1 MTASYIPFNAA
12 GASLC
17 SEQTI
22 DAQVQYLKQ
31 EQMLGGYL
39 CAEKH
44 ADSWLQLYQSI
55 ARLLGCQSR
64 NIALQESATRGL
76 LTALMSL
83 PWQAGDEIVICDFE
97 YGANY
102 VALLQLVKRYQVTIR
117 RVGVK
122 HGSVSADDMAN
133 AVNPKTRLVL
143 LTWVPSHNGVVC
155 PAEAIG
161 QALIERK
168 KSLNLS
174 FVYAVDACQA
184 VGQMPVD
191 VTTLCCD
198 FLCATGRKFL
208 RAPRGTGFLYVSD
221 ALLEQNYCPI
231 ITDHFAAPLKSDKQF
246 ELRDDAKR
254 FELWEANWSARMGLK
269 IAIEQLLD
277 EESRIYQR
285 LSKLAE
291 QLRSA
296 LRSID
301 PLTLCD
307 TGDKQSAIITFY
319 LSNKSAK
326 AVYQYLLDNQITS
339 SVVTP
344 DAGLLDLTH
353 RQITEL
359 NRVSVHT
366 YNTESDINALQSALE
381 KLVSRE
387 N

>member
-22 DAQVQYLKQ
+22 DAQIQYLKQ
-31 EQMLGGYL
+31 EQLLGGYL

-44 ADSWLQLYQSI
+44 ADSWQQLYQSI
-55 ARLLGCQSR
+55 GRLIGCEPR

-76 LTALMSL
+76 LSALMSL
-83 PWQAGDEIVICDFE
+83 PWQSGDEIVICDFE

-102 VALLQLVKRYQVTIR
+102 VALLQLAKRYQVSIK
-117 RVGVK
+117 RVAVK
-122 HGSVSADDMAN
+122 DGSISAEDMAN
-133 AVNPKTRLVL
+133 AVNSKTRLVL

-161 QALIERK
+161 QALMERK
-168 KSLNLS
+168 KSLGLS

-191 VTTLCCD
+191 VAALACD

-221 ALLEQNYCPI
+221 ELLEQNYCPVV
-231 ITDHFAAPLKSDKQF
+231 TDHFAAPLKSDKQF

-269 IAIEQLLD
+269 VAVEQLL
-277 EESRIYQR
+277 EQQSSIYFQ
-285 LSKLAE
+285 LSERAE
-291 QLRSA
+291 QVRSA
-296 LRSID
+296 LGSID
-301 PLTLCD
+301 QITLCD

-319 LSNKSAK
+319 WSDKPAK
-326 AVYQYLLDNQITS
+326 VVYQHLLDDRISS

-344 DAGLLDLTH
+344 DAGLLDLTR
-353 RQITEL
+353 RQISEL

-366 YNTESDINALQSALE
+366 YNDESDIEALQKAL
-381 KLVSRE
+381 KKVV
-387 N
+387 